1 MDLLQILQ
9 SFGFPIFCTVV
20 LGLYVVSKDKQNRE
34 DRKEENRLHK
44 EEIQELNKQ
53 HNEEMRAFK
62 DEIKEAINNN
72 TVALNLLKESLQNL
86 KKEGD

>member
-1 MDLLQILQ
+1 MDFVNILQ

-20 LGLYVVSKDKQNRE
+20 LGAYVVKRDNQNRE

-72 TVALNLLKESLQNL
+72 TNALNLLKESLQNL
-86 KKEGD
+86 SNK